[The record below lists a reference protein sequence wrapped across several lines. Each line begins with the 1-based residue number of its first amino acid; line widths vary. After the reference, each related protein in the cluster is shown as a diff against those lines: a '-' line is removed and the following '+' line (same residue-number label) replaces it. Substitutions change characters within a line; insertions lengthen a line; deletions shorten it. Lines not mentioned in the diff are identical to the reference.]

1 MDTPF
6 VGARAPRMDA
16 PSDRVRTPWDARRVP
31 AQRDTAALPIGRGRR
46 RQDSAFPHAARGFSG
61 TPPRTPAATATRPP
75 RFYEGILNPVTR
87 IRSPANPARVVRR
100 REQDVPARAADAGA
114 FERLVRAS
122 REGGA
127 SLETHRVLSVFE
139 GSAGASFMTAVAL
152 WTLFGDDARLAAFDA
167 EDDHAFVAV
176 TYACL
181 ALFTAEMCALCVAKE
196 GYAFGF
202 YFWLDL
208 VATASLLLD
217 VPEFMDASGLR
228 SPALCDFVESASGGL
243 DVLAAP
249 DAVAQ
254 ADDDGE
260 TVDGAFLRAGRAPHA
275 RARARAHRARRAP
288 RARAST
294 VPAVARARGGGGA
307 PVRGGDGRDATF
319 ARRLR
324 GDCRR
329 DCRLESTKG
338 CVRRR
343 L

>member
-1 MDTPF
+1 
-6 VGARAPRMDA
+6 
-16 PSDRVRTPWDARRVP
+16 
-31 AQRDTAALPIGRGRR
+31 
-46 RQDSAFPHAARGFSG
+46 
-61 TPPRTPAATATRPP
+61 
-75 RFYEGILNPVTR
+75 
-87 IRSPANPARVVRR
+87 
-100 REQDVPARAADAGA
+100 
-114 FERLVRAS
+114 
-122 REGGA
+122 
-127 SLETHRVLSVFE
+127 
-139 GSAGASFMTAVAL
+139 MTAVAL

-260 TVDGAFLRAGRAPHA
+260 TVDGAFLRA
-275 RARARAHRARRAP
+275 
-288 RARAST
+288 ARASRAGT
-294 VPAVARARGGGGA
+294 RAGRIGASCASRACFDCAGCGARTRRRRRAGPRQRWTRRD
-307 PVRGGDGRDATF
+307 VREAI
-319 ARRLR
+319 ARRLPT
-324 GDCRR
+324 
-329 DCRLESTKG
+329 RLPS
-338 CVRRR
+338 
-343 L
+343 